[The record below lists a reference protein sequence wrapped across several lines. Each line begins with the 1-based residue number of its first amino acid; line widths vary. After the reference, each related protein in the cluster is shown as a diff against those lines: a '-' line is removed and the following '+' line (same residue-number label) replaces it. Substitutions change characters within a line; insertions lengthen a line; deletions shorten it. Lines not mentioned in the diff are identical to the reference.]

1 MKIALLIY
9 ADIHT
14 HMCLPL
20 HKWISTK
27 GYHHTALARSYGEI
41 KSTCPCWVRF
51 PFFHIET

>member
-20 HKWISTK
+20 HKWISTTR
-27 GYHHTALARSYGEI
+27 YHHTALARSYGEI
-41 KSTCPCWVRF
+41 KSTCPCWMRF